1 MENKLKIL
9 LTGATGGIGISI
21 CKRLAEINCE
31 LILLYRNENDEFTN
45 LLNILNEKKYKHTNI
60 NAIFS

>member
-9 LTGATGGIGISI
+9 LTGATGGIGIGI

-31 LILLYRNENDEFTN
+31 LILLYRKENDEFTN
-45 LLNILNEKKYKHTNI
+45 LLNILKKKKYKHINI
-60 NAIFS
+60 NAIF